1 MALRTSN
8 RDMENAKRAV
18 GSRSP
23 DVAARAV
30 LPRSRFNGR
39 PSTNVALFASC
50 TLLLAFLLAACGTE
64 AGNAPEAAPPVA
76 VRIGTE
82 NIVTVKRDTIVVGPT
97 ISGELRAQ
105 REATVRA
112 EIGGSLTQVSV
123 EEGQAVR
130 RGALL
135 GRIETR
141 TLDDVRQSAQS
152 AMRSA
157 ENQLAVAQRELERT
171 ETLVK
176 AGALAAR
183 DLDVARNNI
192 SSAEA
197 QLADAKSRLASAER
211 QLGDTVLRAPIDGIV
226 SRRAVNAGDVVGVG
240 DELFTIID
248 PSSMRLAASVPS
260 DDLSSLRIGS
270 VVEFTVRGYE
280 QRFHGRI
287 ERIAPQADPATRQ
300 VPIFVAIPNDGGRL
314 VAGLFGE
321 GRVVSESAEGLVVP
335 ANAVNTTGAS
345 PWALRVTD
353 GKTEQVSVSLGLT
366 DPRTERVQV
375 TSGLNEGDMLLR
387 GAAQGI
393 TPGTPVQVNGKSR

>member
-1 MALRTSN
+1 MQ
-8 RDMENAKRAV
+8 NAGSVSTAPAHITVQRFGRGSWKRAA
-18 GSRSP
+18 S
-23 DVAARAV
+23 
-30 LPRSRFNGR
+30 
-39 PSTNVALFASC
+39 ALCILHSV
-50 TLLLAFLLAACGTE
+50 FLLAACGTE
-64 AGNAPEAAPPVA
+64 AENASETEPAVA

-82 NIVTVKRDTIVVGPT
+82 NVVTVKRDAIVVGPA

-112 EIGGSLTQVSV
+112 EIGGSLTQVTV
-123 EEGQAVR
+123 EEGQPVR

-157 ENQLAVAQRELERT
+157 ENQLAVAQREVERA

-183 DLDVARNNI
+183 DLDVARNNV

-197 QLADAKSRLASAER
+197 QLADARSRLASAER
-211 QLGDTVLRAPIDGIV
+211 QLGDTVLRAPIDGVV
-226 SRRAVNAGDVVGVG
+226 SRRAVNAGDVVSVG
-240 DELFTIID
+240 AELFTIID
-248 PSSMRLAASVPS
+248 PSSMRLEASVPS
-260 DDLSSLRIGS
+260 DDLSRLRIGS
-270 VVEFTVRGYE
+270 PVEFTVRGYE
-280 QRFHGRI
+280 QRFQGRI

-300 VPIFVAIPNDGGRL
+300 VPMFVTIPNDGGRL
-314 VAGLFGE
+314 VAGLFAE

-335 ANAVNTTGAS
+335 SNAVNTSGDS
-345 PWALRVTD
+345 PWVLRVTD
-353 GKTEQVSVSLGLT
+353 GTTEQVSVSLGLA

-375 TSGLNEGDMLLR
+375 TSGVNEGDMLLR

-393 TPGTPVQVNGKSR
+393 TPGTPVQVDGAK